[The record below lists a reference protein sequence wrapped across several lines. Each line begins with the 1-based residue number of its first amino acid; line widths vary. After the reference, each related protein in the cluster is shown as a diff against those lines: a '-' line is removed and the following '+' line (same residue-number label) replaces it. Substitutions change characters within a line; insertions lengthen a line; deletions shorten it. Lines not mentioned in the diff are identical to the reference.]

1 MKLVS
6 QAILVAAMVAA
17 VAGGLYLVA
26 RSPTSGGGVEVLL
39 PAATAERVVE
49 LKVYLTGAVRNPG
62 VYTVEQ
68 GSRLG
73 QVVQAA
79 GGATEDAD
87 LAAVN
92 LAARVSD
99 EDHWHVPRQGEE
111 AQPQQAPSSASS
123 RKINLNQADAALLK
137 SLPGIGDVKAQA
149 IISYRQANG
158 PFPNV
163 NDVLEVSGIGAAT
176 LNGIRDL
183 VEVR

>member
-1 MKLVS
+1 
-6 QAILVAAMVAA
+6 
-17 VAGGLYLVA
+17 
-26 RSPTSGGGVEVLL
+26 
-39 PAATAERVVE
+39 
-49 LKVYLTGAVRNPG
+49 
-62 VYTVEQ
+62 VEQ
-68 GSRLG
+68 GSRLD

-92 LAARVSD
+92 LAARVGD

-111 AQPQQAPSSASS
+111 AQPQQASSSATSQ
-123 RKINLNQADAALLK
+123 KIDLNQADPELLK

-163 NDVLEVSGIGAAT
+163 DALLGVPGIGAAT
-176 LNGIRDL
+176 LDGIRDL